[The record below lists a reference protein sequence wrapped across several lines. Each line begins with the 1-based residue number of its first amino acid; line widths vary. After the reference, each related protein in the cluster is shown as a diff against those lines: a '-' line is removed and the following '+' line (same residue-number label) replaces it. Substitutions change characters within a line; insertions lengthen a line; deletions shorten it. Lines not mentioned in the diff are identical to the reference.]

1 MNPYTMKH
9 PGTDSESSS
18 KGNDFVSHNSVNTTS
33 VKEDANVSDCMPEMP
48 IPVSENDILNPKP
61 SVSKPSDG
69 MQHVIENGPCRMGGL
84 HLLDFDVAKSL
95 GKSLDLRAEYAW
107 VPPLCEHCKTFG
119 HFTKV
124 CSKNVDKVDES
135 NANSEVKSNINS
147 RKVNEANDNDGWQNM
162 NEVSPSRMGGLHLLD
177 FDVAKSLGK
186 SLDLRAE
193 YAWVPPLCE
202 HCKTFGH
209 FTKVCSKN
217 VDKVD
222 ESNANSEVKSN
233 INSRKVNEANDN
245 DGWQNMNE
253 VSPSERSNSKVNE
266 DAEKSNVRNGSG
278 NEKISVTNRFD
289 ILAEEN
295 DNGNSNMRKETYMA
309 ELIKVKELQWEP
321 RKTEVDLFLLL
332 RKPLIEDLKDI
343 WTDDMMEFFLARCEE
358 ITSDEING
366 HYNEFGGSSALNE
379 VEEESN
385 GAANFMVQNVISND
399 SDASMT
405 QVHGLT
411 QTSKQDEV
419 KLLIREEAISM
430 CAIIETRLRKKSVNS
445 VCENVNE
452 DWLWVLNAVE
462 SRKGCRI
469 IVGWD
474 RNVIGANLITQTDQ
488 DFRRCLEILVEH
500 SVKGRAEY
508 SCR

>member
-61 SVSKPSDG
+61 SVSKPSDR

-95 GKSLDLRAEYAW
+95 GKSLDLRAKYAL
-107 VPPLCEHCKTFG
+107 VTPLCVHCKTFG

-162 NEVSPSRMGGLHLLD
+162 NEVSPSQKQEAR
-177 FDVAKSLGK
+177 
-186 SLDLRAE
+186 E
-193 YAWVPPLCE
+193 
-202 HCKTFGH
+202 
-209 FTKVCSKN
+209 SK
-217 VDKVD
+217 
-222 ESNANSEVKSN
+222 
-233 INSRKVNEANDN
+233 
-245 DGWQNMNE
+245 
-253 VSPSERSNSKVNE
+253 PSKGM
-266 DAEKSNVRNGSG
+266 K
-278 NEKISVTNRFD
+278 
-289 ILAEEN
+289 
-295 DNGNSNMRKETYMA
+295 MRKS
-309 ELIKVKELQWEP
+309 QN
-321 RKTEVDLFLLL
+321 
-332 RKPLIEDLKDI
+332 
-343 WTDDMMEFFLARCEE
+343 DDMMEFFLARCEE

-366 HYNEFGGSSALNE
+366 HYNEFGGSSSLNE

-474 RNVIGANLITQTDQ
+474 RNVIGANLIIQTDQ
-488 DFRRCLEILVEH
+488 DIRRCLEILVEH
-500 SVKGRAEY
+500 IFKGRTEY